1 MTKDTRTMVGRTRAL
16 TNLGLCMAL
25 ACSPVRGQER
35 AVRVMPSVGVQD
47 HGIFPDLD
55 GRVRIALPTQ
65 LEPARVSF
73 VVDRARNQIVLYS
86 DSWPVKVYPLA
97 GETTLEAAGQR
108 LALRAQDRDELAPL
122 LAASPIYTFETRVE
136 LPPGDADDDG
146 IPDALDVQI
155 GAEKA
160 ALNADHYDGRYQRI
174 DYPDGDVPRAI
185 GVCSDVVIRALR
197 NAGYDLQRE
206 VHEDIVRAPSAYPW
220 LQKPDPNID
229 HRRVKVLLRYCERH
243 LDARSTQLQDARDP
257 LRPGDIVFM
266 DTFPDRPGA
275 EHVGIV
281 SSVRA
286 ANGWPL
292 VINNWTDGT
301 VTKPMELLSW
311 VPVTQR
317 FRLKERLPDRGPI
330 AARRTQLLTVV
341 SSGWADS
348 RGRLRRYERE
358 PGRAWREVGAALP
371 VTLGYAGYAWGAGL
385 HGRGAPSGRTGRLK
399 QEGDGCSPAGAF
411 ELGTAHGY
419 ASAASEALK
428 IPYAMTSAADRC
440 IDDPASQHYNRI
452 VSTSQLAADW
462 QSAERMRREDD
473 LYELAIEIAHNR
485 SPRQAGGGSCIFL
498 HVWAGPDAAVTGCT
512 ALDKTQLRTVAR
524 WLEPNALLVAL
535 PRGEYAA
542 LQRAWGLP

>member
-1 MTKDTRTMVGRTRAL
+1 MNKDTRALARRTRVMV
-16 TNLGLCMAL
+16 NLGLCMAL
-25 ACSPVRGQER
+25 ACSAARGQER
-35 AVRVMPSVGVQD
+35 AIPNLGVQD

-55 GRVRIALPTQ
+55 GCVRIALPAQ
-65 LEPARVSF
+65 LERARLSF
-73 VVDRARNQIVLYS
+73 VVDRARGQLVLYS
-86 DSWPVKVYPLA
+86 DSWPLKVYPLA
-97 GETTLEAAGQR
+97 GETMLEAAGQR
-108 LALRAQDRDELAPL
+108 LALRSADRDELAPL
-122 LAASPIYTFETRVE
+122 LATAPIYTFANRVE

-146 IPDALDVQI
+146 IPDPLDVQI

-160 ALNADHYDGRYQRI
+160 ALNADHYDGRYERI
-174 DYPDGDVPRAI
+174 AYPGGDVPRAI

-206 VHEDIVRAPSAYPW
+206 VHEDIVRAPSAYAW

-229 HRRVKVLLRYCERH
+229 QRRVRVLLRYCERH
-243 LDARSTQLQDARDP
+243 LDARSPQLQDPRDP

-281 SSVRA
+281 SSERSPS
-286 ANGWPL
+286 GWPL
-292 VINNWTDGT
+292 VINNWTDGS

-317 FRLKERLPDRGPI
+317 FRLRERLPDRGPI

-341 SSGWADS
+341 SAGWADPHA
-348 RGRLRRYERE
+348 RLRRYERE
-358 PGRAWREVGAALP
+358 PGRTWREVGTALP

-385 HGRGAPSGRTGRLK
+385 HGRGAPSGRGGPLK
-399 QEGDGCSPAGAF
+399 REGDGRSPAGVF

-419 ASAASEALK
+419 APAASEALK
-428 IPYAMTSAADRC
+428 IPYSMSSAAERC

-452 VSTSQLAADW
+452 VSSALVPNDW
-462 QSAERMRREDD
+462 RSAERMRRDDD

-485 SPRQAGGGSCIFL
+485 APTQAGDGSCIFL
-498 HVWAGPDAAVTGCT
+498 HAWAGPDAAVTGCT

-535 PRGEYAA
+535 PRSEYTA
-542 LQRAWGLP
+542 LQSTWGLP